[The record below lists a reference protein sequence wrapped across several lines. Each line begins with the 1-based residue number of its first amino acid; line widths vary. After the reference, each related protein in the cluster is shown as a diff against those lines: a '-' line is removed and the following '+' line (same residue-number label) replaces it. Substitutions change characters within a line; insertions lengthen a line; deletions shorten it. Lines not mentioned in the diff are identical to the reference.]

1 MMRNTR
7 RFCKHT
13 YILQQLE
20 AISRKLTSPAGQ
32 FLTEEETAVMTQLRH
47 KASASSHLHSLEQ
60 FFANSLIIRP

>member
-20 AISRKLTSPAGQ
+20 SISRKLASPAGQ
-32 FLTEEETAVMTQLRH
+32 FLTEEETMVLTQLRH
-47 KASASSHLHSLEQ
+47 KAAVSSHLHSLEQ